1 MSDETTPGTANAEN
15 GGEIGILRQRSIEAA
30 FAKELHAEMAA
41 EIGAERATAILARA
55 VIRMARAAG
64 AEWAKKAPGGQTS
77 IQSFVETLPA
87 WTKDDALRIEVL
99 RQTETEFAFNVT
111 RCRYAETYKAMGIGH
126 LGAALSCNRDG
137 TFCEGYD
144 PRLKLTRTQTI
155 MGGATHCDFR
165 YRLEKGD
172 GPAA

>member
-1 MSDETTPGTANAEN
+1 MSDD
-15 GGEIGILRQRSIEAA
+15 IGILRQRSIEAA
-30 FAKELHAEMAA
+30 FAKELHAEMAR
-41 EIGAERATAILARA
+41 EIGEAKATEILARA

-64 AEWAKKAPGGQTS
+64 AEWAAKAPGGKTS
-77 IQSFVETLPA
+77 IQSFVETMPA

-99 RQTETEFAFNVT
+99 KQTETEFNFNVT

-144 PRLKLTRTQTI
+144 PKLKLTRTQTI
-155 MGGATHCDFR
+155 MGGATHCNFR
-165 YRLEKGD
+165 YRREEEPGS
-172 GPAA
+172 AA